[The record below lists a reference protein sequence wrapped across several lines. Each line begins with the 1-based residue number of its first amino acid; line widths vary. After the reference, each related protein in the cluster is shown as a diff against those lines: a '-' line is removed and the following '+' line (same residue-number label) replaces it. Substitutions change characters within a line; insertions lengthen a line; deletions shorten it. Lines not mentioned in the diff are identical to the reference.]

1 MVNTPVMTVC
11 HESVPAT
18 WSQKMAIGKA
28 QMITI
33 GSVQW
38 MKMEDIYL
46 AVNGAENNKINKK

>member
-1 MVNTPVMTVC
+1 
-11 HESVPAT
+11 
-18 WSQKMAIGKA
+18 MAIGKA

-33 GSVQW
+33 GSMQW